1 MSDSSV
7 TVGLEIS
14 NYALNKVATG
24 IQQVISSFHNDLELY
39 WRSRGIDLV
48 PTVCQKV
55 SNTDFKGVL
64 ASASLGGD
72 FFKKKIVSPEDCQ
85 AIILLDID
93 NGIDF
98 HKLKMLSTA
107 RDIPVVAFVH
117 DILPLLHS
125 EWFPVDGK
133 RNFQIWLQ
141 QTLYAASHLVVN
153 THKTRSDLINLPWE
167 ISQKVSVVHLG
178 SRLEAQV
185 PEKFFKNRIS
195 VLYVSTIE
203 PRKGHDLILEAFDLL
218 RSWGCDVVVTFVGHR
233 GWKIDDLID
242 QIRNHPE
249 FGSRLKWYEG
259 GSDDVLRKL
268 ALQANI
274 GVMPSRGEGFGMFI
288 EEGLAMGLKVIASEI
303 PEFLERA
310 QPNLFFSQL
319 DGLALANSI
328 MRVHETPWR
337 DGFSTRTMRD
347 FTFEL
352 SKLIESIVLDD
363 E

>member
-1 MSDSSV
+1 MSNSPV
-7 TVGLEIS
+7 TIGLEIT
-14 NYALNKVATG
+14 NYALSKVSTG
-24 IQQVISSFHNDLELY
+24 IQNVISSFHNDLELY

-48 PTVCQKV
+48 PTICQKA
-55 SNTDFKGVL
+55 SNRDLEPILT
-64 ASASLGGD
+64 SASLGGD
-72 FFKKKIVSPEDCQ
+72 FFKKKLVSPEDCQ
-85 AIILLDID
+85 AIILPDID

-98 HKLKMLSTA
+98 QRLKVLSTA
-107 RDIPVVAFVH
+107 QRIPVIAFVY

-141 QTLYAASHLVVN
+141 QTLHATSHLVVN
-153 THKTRSDLINLPWE
+153 TEKTRSDLNNLPWK
-167 ISQKVSVVHLG
+167 ISQKVSVVRLG
-178 SRLEAQV
+178 SRLELQV
-185 PEKFFKNRIS
+185 PEKPFEDRIS

-233 GWKIDDLID
+233 GWKIDELID

-259 GSDDVLRKL
+259 GSDDLIRKL
-268 ALQANI
+268 AMEANI
-274 GVMPSRGEGFGMFI
+274 GVMPSRGEGFGLFI

-303 PEFLERA
+303 PEFLERT

-328 MRVHETPWR
+328 LQVHETPLK
-337 DGFSTRTMRD
+337 DGFSPRTMHD

-352 SKLIESIVLDD
+352 SQLIESIVL
-363 E
+363 ESE

>member
-1 MSDSSV
+1 MSDPSV

-14 NYALNKVATG
+14 NYALSEVATG

-39 WRSRGIDLV
+39 WRSQGIDLV
-48 PTVCQKV
+48 PTVCHKV
-55 SNTDFKGVL
+55 SNTDLNDVL

-72 FFKKKIVSPEDCQ
+72 FFKKKIVNPEDCQ
-85 AIILLDID
+85 AIILPDID

-98 HKLKMLSTA
+98 HKLKMLSIA
-107 RDIPVVAFVH
+107 KNIPVVAFVY
-117 DILPLLHS
+117 DILPLLHP
-125 EWFPVDGK
+125 EWFPLDGK

-141 QTLYAASHLVVN
+141 QTLHAASHLVVN
-153 THKTRSDLINLPWE
+153 THKTRSDLNRLPWE

-178 SRLEAQV
+178 SRFEAQV
-185 PEKFFKNRIS
+185 PEKLLRNQIS

-233 GWKIDDLID
+233 GWNIDDLID

-249 FGSRLKWYEG
+249 FGSRLKWNEG
-259 GSDDVLRKL
+259 ASDDVLRKL

-319 DGLALANSI
+319 DCLALAKSI

-337 DGFSTRTMRD
+337 DGFAPRTMRD
-347 FTFEL
+347 FSFEL
-352 SKLIESIVLDD
+352 SKLIESIMLGDD
-363 E
+363 

>member
-1 MSDSSV
+1 MSNSPV
-7 TVGLEIS
+7 TIGLEIT
-14 NYALNKVATG
+14 NYALSKVTTG
-24 IQQVISSFHNDLELY
+24 IQNVISSFHNDLELY

-48 PTVCQKV
+48 PTMSRKV
-55 SNTDFKGVL
+55 PNTDFKDVL
-64 ASASLGGD
+64 ASASLSGD
-72 FFKKKIVSPEDCQ
+72 FFKKKLANPEDCQ
-85 AIILLDID
+85 AIILPDID

-98 HKLKMLSTA
+98 HRLKLLSTA
-107 RDIPVVAFVH
+107 RNIPIIAFVY

-125 EWFPVDGK
+125 EWFPVDGR

-141 QTLYAASHLVVN
+141 QTLHAASHLVVN
-153 THKTRSDLINLPWE
+153 TQKTRNDLNNLPWK

-185 PEKFFKNRIS
+185 PEKLFGNRIS
-195 VLYVSTIE
+195 ILYVSTIE
-203 PRKGHDLILEAFDLL
+203 PRKGHELIVEAFDLL

-233 GWKIDDLID
+233 GWKIDELID

-249 FGSRLKWYEG
+249 FGSRLIWYEG
-259 GSDDVLRKL
+259 GSDDVIRKL
-268 ALQANI
+268 SLEANI
-274 GVMPSRGEGFGMFI
+274 GLMPSRGEGFGLFI

-328 MRVHETPWR
+328 LQVHETPWK
-337 DGFSTRTMRD
+337 DGFSPRTMRD
-347 FTFEL
+347 FTFEM
-352 SKLIESIVLDD
+352 SKLVESVIFDD
-363 E
+363 K

>member
-14 NYALNKVATG
+14 NYALSKVSTG
-24 IQQVISSFHNDLELY
+24 IQQVISNFHNDLELY
-39 WRSRGIDLV
+39 WRSQGIDLV

-55 SNTDFKGVL
+55 SNTDFNDVL

-72 FFKKKIVSPEDCQ
+72 FFKKNIVNPEDCQ
-85 AIILLDID
+85 AIILPDID

-98 HKLKMLSTA
+98 HKLKMLSNA
-107 RDIPVVAFVH
+107 KDIPVVAFVH
-117 DILPLLHS
+117 DILPLLHP

-141 QTLYAASHLVVN
+141 QTLHAASHLVVN
-153 THKTRSDLINLPWE
+153 THKTRSDLNELPWE
-167 ISQKVSVVHLG
+167 IGQKVSVVHLG

-185 PEKFFKNRIS
+185 PGKFLTNQIS

-218 RSWGCDVVVTFVGHR
+218 RSWGYDVVVTFVGHR

-249 FGSRLKWYEG
+249 FGSRLKWFEG

-319 DGLALANSI
+319 DGLALAKSI
-328 MRVHETPWR
+328 IRVHETPWR
-337 DGFSTRTMRD
+337 DGFSPRTMRD
-347 FTFEL
+347 FSFES
-352 SKLIESIVLDD
+352 SKLIESIVLGDD
-363 E
+363 